1 MAEEWQADLELS
13 PEQASGLI
21 ARRFPELAPVR
32 LELLGSGWDNTAYR
46 VNETLVFRFPRR
58 TWAAQLLEN
67 EARIMPQLAPHL
79 PLPVTAPSCVAPADA
94 EYPFLF
100 AGYPLIPGVTACRTE
115 WSDANRAALAKPLA
129 AFLRRLHTIPIT
141 EEDLKRGPIDPFQKA
156 NLPKRL
162 GYARERLAGLT
173 ERGGPLPMPE
183 VVAAMERL
191 QYTPGLSGPL
201 CWVHGD
207 FYLRHL
213 IVDANRRLAG
223 VIDWGDVCLADPALD
238 LSIVFSFL
246 PPESRPVF
254 EAAYGEID
262 ADTWERARFRALFYG
277 AVLTHY
283 GVETGDEPIRHAG
296 EFALRN
302 ALP

>member
-1 MAEEWQADLELS
+1 MAVWDADLHLA
-13 PEQASGLI
+13 PEQAAELI

-32 LELLGSGWDNTAYR
+32 LELMGNGWDNTAYR

-67 EARIMPQLAPHL
+67 ESRIMPRLAPEL
-79 PLPVTAPSCVAPADA
+79 PLPVTAPTYVAPADD

-100 AGYPLIPGVTACRTE
+100 AGYPVISGVTACRAQ
-115 WSDANRAALAKPLA
+115 WSEGDRARLARPLGE
-129 AFLRRLHTIPIT
+129 FLRALHSLPVTP
-141 EEDLKRGPIDPFQKA
+141 EDLDRGPVDPFEKA
-156 NLPKRL
+156 NLRRRL
-162 GYARERLAGLT
+162 DYVRERLAGLT
-173 ERGGPLPMPE
+173 ERGGPLPMPD
-183 VVAAMERL
+183 VLAAIEAL
-191 QYTPGLSGPL
+191 QSTPAHSGPP
-201 CWVHGD
+201 CWAHAD
-207 FYLRHL
+207 LYLRHL
-213 IVDANRRLAG
+213 IVDADRRLVG

-238 LSIVFSFL
+238 LSIAFTFL
-246 PPESRPVF
+246 LPQSRSEF
-254 EAAYGEID
+254 ETVYGNID

-283 GVETGDEPIRHAG
+283 GVETGDEPIRLAG